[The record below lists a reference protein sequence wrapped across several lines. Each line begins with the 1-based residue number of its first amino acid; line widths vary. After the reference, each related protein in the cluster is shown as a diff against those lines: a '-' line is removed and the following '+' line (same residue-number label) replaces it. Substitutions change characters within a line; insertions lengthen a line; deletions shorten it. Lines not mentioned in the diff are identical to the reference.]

1 MNVYLSVETIIWCDN
16 ITTKKQSTTKRCV
29 YFTGH
34 AELWQT
40 ITNANETC
48 FGTPACLTMSPTEM
62 TIFHDLIMK
71 KITIES
77 VHIWDIFNKHIVPFT
92 DDIAKQ
98 DYILDIWP
106 WESKILGYAN
116 HESISLI
123 NQGQDS
129 QPLFCQIQ
137 NGFGEDT
144 KKVCTHKISM

>member
-1 MNVYLSVETIIWCDN
+1 
-16 ITTKKQSTTKRCV
+16 
-29 YFTGH
+29 
-34 AELWQT
+34 
-40 ITNANETC
+40 
-48 FGTPACLTMSPTEM
+48 MSPTEM

-98 DYILDIWP
+98 DYILDIGP
-106 WESKILGYAN
+106 SESKILGYAN